1 MVAAKRR
8 GKHMG
13 RPQEHS
19 AQKIDHARDLLR
31 SGKETR
37 ASVAALFGIDA
48 ATLRRALKSL
58 E

>member
-1 MVAAKRR
+1 
-8 GKHMG
+8 MG